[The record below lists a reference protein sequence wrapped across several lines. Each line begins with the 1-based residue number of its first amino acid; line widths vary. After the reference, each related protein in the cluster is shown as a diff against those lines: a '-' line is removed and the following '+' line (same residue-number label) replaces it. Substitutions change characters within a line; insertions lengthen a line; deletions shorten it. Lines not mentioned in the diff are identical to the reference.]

1 MIKPRPNFPINIAQ
15 LQNCIKTEKYE
26 ISLHAHKERCNEEI
40 AIADIEKAVL
50 QGEIIE
56 HYPEDKR
63 GASCLISGYSNKRA
77 IHIVCT
83 LLPDQ
88 WMRIITVYL
97 PDKHKWVNPK
107 QRRR

>member
-1 MIKPRPNFPINIAQ
+1 MIKPRPNSPINIGQ
-15 LQNCIKTEKYE
+15 FQNCIKSEKYE
-26 ISLHAHKERCNEEI
+26 ISLHAHKERCYEGINI
-40 AIADIEKAVL
+40 RDIEKAVL

-63 GASCLISGYSNKRA
+63 GASCLILGYTNKKA

-83 LLPDQ
+83 LLPNQ
-88 WMRIITVYL
+88 WMRIITVYI
-97 PDKHKWVNPK
+97 PGKHKWVNPK